1 MPTLRDLQIDFA
13 NAILNDSDEDANFTR
28 NLVDGKLSPNRQLGV
43 YRNNVF
49 GCLTD
54 SLKIAYP
61 VIVKLVGGEFFEHLA
76 DAFIQQTPSN
86 SGNLHHFGCEL
97 AWFLAEFPSAGE
109 LAYLPDVA
117 KLEWACHEVFF
128 AEDHLPLNSER
139 LAVVPETKL
148 GKLKFHLHP
157 ATRLLASQFP
167 VHRIWETNQPGF
179 TGDSAVDLDR
189 GGVHLLVRRNDYQA
203 VLKPLTE
210 GEWSFLNSCRAG
222 YDISRANADAQKI
235 DPHFD
240 IGETLKQFVADSIL
254 VDFSIQTA

>member
-1 MPTLRDLQIDFA
+1 MRYYNLIKNIKNWWLYLFSKYGFINRDPLTFRLRGGLRASVPQRLLQTF
-13 NAILNDSDEDANFTR
+13 
-28 NLVDGKLSPNRQLGV
+28 K
-43 YRNNVF
+43 
-49 GCLTD
+49 
-54 SLKIAYP
+54 
-61 VIVKLVGGEFFEHLA
+61 
-76 DAFIQQTPSN
+76 
-86 SGNLHHFGCEL
+86 
-97 AWFLAEFPSAGE
+97 
-109 LAYLPDVA
+109 
-117 KLEWACHEVFF
+117 EVFF